1 MLLPQ
6 MRRVPKTGT
15 ARPFPFLSAAR
26 YIYFFRSLKYTIS
39 IRLSL
44 GKLSQDGRLF
54 QLQNSEYEEIIM
66 EKFKN
71 TTRTV
76 EEELSRERKFWKQ
89 NQLWSI
95 VLAAVVLF
103 GLLGKSGISVAPGP
117 EELMLTMH
125 DGSTAVVA
133 YEAITSA
140 QLLDTADYGT
150 VTAGRETRYG
160 SSGTWEHPQWGSYTL
175 CAYASSSLCV
185 RIETDHGSYVL
196 NLPSE
201 DETRQLF
208 RLIQDRIPASR

>member
-1 MLLPQ
+1 
-6 MRRVPKTGT
+6 
-15 ARPFPFLSAAR
+15 
-26 YIYFFRSLKYTIS
+26 
-39 IRLSL
+39 
-44 GKLSQDGRLF
+44 
-54 QLQNSEYEEIIM
+54 M
-66 EKFKN
+66 EKFKT

-150 VTAGRETRYG
+150 VTAGRETRSG

-175 CAYASSSLCV
+175 CTYASCTQAV
-185 RIETDHGSYVL
+185 RITAGDGCYVV

-201 DETRQLF
+201 AETLQLYT
-208 RLIQDRIPASR
+208 LLQEKLPASR